1 MLTSACWPVSWH
13 EIHVRVCCG
22 LPKFIREPKV
32 VADKKS
38 DSDSININGYKLTPR
53 AEIGVFASVCEWV
66 NLVIPVLFALWAYKD
81 KGVEGR
87 GSSPATSGQLPPIQT
102 LCCVAI
108 WERNCDEGPPS
119 GSPISLRST
128 TKPVENISVSKTNV
142 APFSTAVE
150 TRGAI

>member
-1 MLTSACWPVSWH
+1 MLASACWPVSWH

-53 AEIGVFASVCEWV
+53 AEIGVFTSVCEWV

-81 KGVEGR
+81 KGVERARIIARHFGTA
-87 GSSPATSGQLPPIQT
+87 ATYPNI
-102 LCCVAI
+102 V
-108 WERNCDEGPPS
+108 
-119 GSPISLRST
+119 LRCHLG
-128 TKPVENISVSKTNV
+128 KEL
-142 APFSTAVE
+142 
-150 TRGAI
+150 